1 MRQKENTSMRTIKI
15 VSLVSLLLS
24 SCLDVTDHDAV
35 QLQDEIKAIDAYLAG
50 VTFKKETTG
59 NNSGIQIGITSFG
72 SGAPPHNGQTVKVT
86 YTGRLL
92 SDWSIFETGTI
103 DGLLESIPVRGLRY
117 GIESIPE
124 GTQAT
129 IFMASSHAF
138 GKSGTEK
145 VPPNAPVA
153 YEVVLEKVVM
163 SDLELIQFK
172 ADTTTFRNYLV
183 TKKIKATKDASGIW
197 YSSDDAGTGT
207 KPTLYDLVSF
217 NYKGSLL
224 STESIFQEG
233 EISKQIVFDL
243 IDGLKIGLPL
253 IKSGTAATYYIPSGL
268 GYGTN
273 ASSTIPAN
281 SNLIFE
287 IKLSGVE

>member
-1 MRQKENTSMRTIKI
+1 MRRKGDTSMRAIKI
-15 VSLVSLLLS
+15 VFLASLLLS
-24 SCLDVTDHDAV
+24 SCLDVTDHEAI
-35 QLQDEIKAIDAYLAG
+35 QLQDEIKAINNYLSG
-50 VTFKKETTG
+50 VTFKKVTKG

-72 SGAPPHNGQTVKVT
+72 SGAPPHNGQTVKVS

-103 DGLLESIPVRGLRY
+103 DDVLESIPVRGLRY

-138 GKSGTEK
+138 GKVGTEK
-145 VPPNAPVA
+145 VPPNATIA

-163 SDLELIQFK
+163 TDLELVQFK
-172 ADTTTFRNYLV
+172 ADTTTIRNYLAFQ
-183 TKKIKATKDASGIW
+183 KIKATKVANGIW

-207 KPTLYDLVSF
+207 KPTLYDLISF
-217 NYKGSLL
+217 TYKGSLL
-224 STESIFQEG
+224 STGSVFQEG
-233 EISKQIVFDL
+233 EISKQIMFDL

-253 IKSGTAATYYIPSGL
+253 IKNGTRATFYIPSGL

-287 IKLSGVE
+287 IKLNGVE